1 MKTITKYH
9 NPRFSSFYFP
19 NFGIENVSSPNK
31 TEIPLSLHF
40 LRTFSPAKQ
49 LVSSLSTGPIQ
60 NSNGDPNREANS
72 PAKTHLDTKPLHHH
86 AKSSDVI
93 LSNKM
98 ITNHIRSGDLDS
110 ALYVF
115 DNMTVKTTVTW
126 NSVLAGLS
134 RKCGK
139 LKEAQELF
147 VKIPEPDTVSYNTM
161 LSCYVRNSDM
171 ERAQAFFEDMPLKDT
186 PSWNT
191 MITGFAQNQQMDKA
205 RNLFLIMPTKN
216 VVTWNAMISG
226 YVECGDVDSA
236 LKLFEKAPFK
246 SVVAWT
252 AMITGYMKIGR
263 VGLAERLFQKIP
275 EKNLVTWN
283 AMIAGYIE
291 NYRAEDGVKIFR
303 TMVGFGIQPNSST
316 LSSALL
322 GCSELSALQLGRQV
336 HQLFVVQIRCWYSL
350 NDFLCL
356 ESSVFEKGMCSRL
369 RSHGLLACQKTRDVT
384 GFSDMEVQELQ
395 DVFGEMPAK
404 CATVNAQ
411 LPSIISV
418 LLYEHSKER

>member
-19 NFGIENVSSPNK
+19 NFGIQNVLSPIKKEN
-31 TEIPLSLHF
+31 PLSLHF
-40 LRTFSPAKQ
+40 LNTFSPCQTACFFSLHPHNPKSRM
-49 LVSSLSTGPIQ
+49 SSLTERQIPLS
-60 NSNGDPNREANS
+60 
-72 PAKTHLDTKPLHHH
+72 KTRLDTKPLHHH
-86 AKSSDVI
+86 ATSSDVI

-147 VKIPEPDTVSYNTM
+147 VKIPEPDAVSYNTM
-161 LSCYVRNSDM
+161 LSCHVRNSDM

-205 RNLFLIMPTKN
+205 RNLFLMMPTKN

-226 YVECGDVDSA
+226 YVECGDLDSA
-236 LKLFEKAPFK
+236 SKLFEKAPFK

-252 AMITGYMKIGR
+252 AMITGYMKTGR
-263 VGLAERLFQKIP
+263 VGLAERLFQRDARK
-275 EKNLVTWN
+275 K
-283 AMIAGYIE
+283 
-291 NYRAEDGVKIFR
+291 
-303 TMVGFGIQPNSST
+303 
-316 LSSALL
+316 L
-322 GCSELSALQLGRQV
+322 G
-336 HQLFVVQIRCWYSL
+336 
-350 NDFLCL
+350 DL
-356 ESSVFEKGMCSRL
+356 ECYDCRL
-369 RSHGLLACQKTRDVT
+369 
-384 GFSDMEVQELQ
+384 
-395 DVFGEMPAK
+395 
-404 CATVNAQ
+404 
-411 LPSIISV
+411 
-418 LLYEHSKER
+418 Y